1 MLLDI
6 KGIIP
11 QIQAPQGAQQG
22 HANQAQQGHANQLQS
37 STANAEQP

>member
-22 HANQAQQGHANQLQS
+22 HANQLQS
-37 STANAEQP
+37 STANAPQP